1 MGERRGIQKVLVG
14 KPEGK
19 NPVAISRRGGEN
31 NIKTD
36 LQVGTDACPCECVN
50 ERSCF
55 IKCGEFLN

>member
-1 MGERRGIQKVLVG
+1 MGERRGIQKVLLG

-19 NPVAISRRGGEN
+19 NPVAIPRRRGEN
-31 NIKTD
+31 NIKPD

-50 ERSCF
+50 EPSGF